1 MSARK
6 RYRGL
11 FIALF
16 SLLWVLPSSVLFA
29 GDDEITRASLRGI
42 DGIRVMMEHVRPEI
56 AAEGFDGGR
65 IKSEAEQQLRAAG
78 IKVLEDEKLPFL
90 LICPYITK
98 YGRNS
103 YGSFVRVEFYQL
115 VVPYHRLSE
124 KLGPDAS
131 SPIDSAQFA
140 ATWTSPG
147 VMGNA
152 QNLLEV
158 GVQVRNE
165 VAKFI
170 EAFRAANRR

>member
-6 RYRGL
+6 RYRRL
-11 FIALF
+11 LIALF
-16 SLLWVLPSSVLFA
+16 SLLWVLPSSVPFA

-56 AAEGFDGGR
+56 AAEGFDSGR
-65 IKSEAEQQLRAAG
+65 IKSEAEQQLRAGG

-115 VVPYHRLSE
+115 VVPYHRLPG
-124 KLGPDAS
+124 KPDPGAS